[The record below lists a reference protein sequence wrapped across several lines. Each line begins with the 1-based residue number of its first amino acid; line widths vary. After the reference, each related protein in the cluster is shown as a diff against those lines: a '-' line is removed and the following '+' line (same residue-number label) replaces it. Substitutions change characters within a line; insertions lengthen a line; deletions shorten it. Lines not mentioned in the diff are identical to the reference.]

1 MEIKKIAVVG
11 AGVMGTDVAFDLAS
25 YGYEV
30 ILKDID
36 PETLKHAEEK
46 INKDYKFYCMMK
58 PDVKNVKLEE
68 IIERITFSLDYSGF
82 DGVDL
87 VIENINEDWEQKKSL
102 YLELK
107 EQCREETYYA
117 VNTSC
122 ISITKVAALMP
133 KPERVIGAHFMNPVP
148 MKPMVET
155 IRGFHTAEET
165 ENMMVAFLKTLKKTA
180 VVVNDFPGFV
190 SNRVSHL
197 FMNEAAFLVQDGVAS
212 PKEIDMI
219 FTKGFGHKM
228 GPLATADLIGLD
240 TVMKSL
246 EVLYES
252 YQDSK
257 FRCCPLLKKMVDAGL
272 LGKKSGQGFFTY
284 R

>member
-36 PETLKHAEEK
+36 PETLKSAEEK
-46 INKDYKFYCMMK
+46 IRKDYKFYCMMK
-58 PDVKNVKLEE
+58 PDIKKITLEE
-68 IIERITFSLDYSGF
+68 ILGKITFTLDYNGF
-82 DGVDL
+82 DGVEL

-102 YLELK
+102 YLEMK
-107 EQCREETYYA
+107 EHCREETYYA

-155 IRGFHTAEET
+155 IRGYHTAEET
-165 ENMMVAFLKTLKKTA
+165 EKMMVDFLKTLKKTA

-252 YQDSK
+252 YQDPK

-272 LGKKSGQGFFTY
+272 LGKKTGQGFFTY